1 MIFTQGGKFMCNNK
15 RIIKACLTDNK
26 EIKDYK
32 KTMEDAFIKYLRTF
46 IKSKPVPKNNVFQ

>member
-1 MIFTQGGKFMCNNK
+1 MCNNK

-46 IKSKPVPKNNVFQ
+46 IKSKPVPKNNVF